1 MTLKDRYGFGGFS
14 CGTPPSEPN
23 LSTPPPPPR
32 VSPSRRPQF
41 CASFL
46 CGVNIFRHGT
56 QRKGRQGEAFQAS
69 KGEVEEENER
79 AISPQPV
86 MPVVD
91 AEGMDTGSNREEEDE
106 PDDDEVTGK
115 QFKEKYEYDATVEQ
129 KLVDFFAEKDCFYNK
144 GSEKYA
150 STKYKK
156 RLLEVLARELNT
168 SGE

>member
-1 MTLKDRYGFGGFS
+1 MGPKGKGVKGK
-14 CGTPPSEPN
+14 PSK
-23 LSTPPPPPR
+23 
-32 VSPSRRPQF
+32 Q
-41 CASFL
+41 A
-46 CGVNIFRHGT
+46 
-56 QRKGRQGEAFQAS
+56 KGRKKKEGEE
-69 KGEVEEENER
+69 EVEEENER

-115 QFKEKYEYDATVEQ
+115 KFKEKYEYDATVEQ
-129 KLVDFFAEKDCFYNK
+129 KLVEFFAEKDCFYNK